1 MKNYEKYISILLLAF
16 SLTFSSCKDD
26 SYVIPTVVITG
37 SVSYDT
43 IIQPIFN
50 ASCALSGCHVPGAQ
64 APDLSASNAYNNL
77 YQYALIDTV
86 SPTTS
91 VLYEHLT
98 ATGGQSLMPPVG
110 ALSPK
115 QKGEVLAWIKQGGQN
130 N

>member
-1 MKNYEKYISILLLAF
+1 MKNYYNYIGIILLGV

-26 SYVIPTVVITG
+26 SYVVPTVVITG
-37 SVSYDT
+37 QVSFDT

-50 ASCALSGCHVPGAQ
+50 ANCAVSGCHVPGVQ
-64 APDLSASNAYNNL
+64 APDLSAGNAYNNL
-77 YQYALIDTV
+77 WQYNLLDTA
-86 SPTTS
+86 SANTS

-110 ALSPK
+110 ALSPT